1 MLIFKESILF
11 SFWRVLQHNA
21 FGFFFFFT
29 KLRLVN
35 SKMWKKEKKEISN
48 LKTEK
53 TIEKDKYKNQEND
66 AKLERKGK
74 AEREN
79 RKKIY

>member
-1 MLIFKESILF
+1 
-11 SFWRVLQHNA
+11 
-21 FGFFFFFT
+21 
-29 KLRLVN
+29 
-35 SKMWKKEKKEISN
+35 MWKKEKKEISN